1 MLEETGGG
9 GGGGG
14 GENTPDRVLILRVL
28 LGFNAKGVP
37 RNLVDFAA
45 LSRKQ
50 VFRSGS
56 PTMHTVD
63 EIAPL
68 LISQLLIFT
77 MDIRTR
83 SSGGVNSC
91 RGTDETSGCSY

>member
-1 MLEETGGG
+1 MLEETGCGGGG

-28 LGFNAKGVP
+28 LGFNAKGVS

-45 LSRKQ
+45 LSRKR

-68 LISQLLIFT
+68 LILQLLLYGYQ
-77 MDIRTR
+77 DQEQWW
-83 SSGGVNSC
+83 SELLPWN
-91 RGTDETSGCSY
+91 